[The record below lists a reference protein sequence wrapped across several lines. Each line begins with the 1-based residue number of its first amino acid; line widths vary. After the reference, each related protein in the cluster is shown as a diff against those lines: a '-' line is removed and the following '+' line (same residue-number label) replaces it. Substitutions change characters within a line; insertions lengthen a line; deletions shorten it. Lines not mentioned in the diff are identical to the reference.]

1 LKLLLGIGAAE
12 IEKRVLGLTGH
23 LIERLK
29 EEGYR
34 VQTPEASENRSGI
47 VNFAVKDAVGRVKK
61 LQEKGIIVSARMNG
75 VRVSPHFYNTEEEI
89 ERLIEEVKEL

>member
-1 LKLLLGIGAAE
+1 MKFLLRIGTAE

-34 VQTPEASENRSGI
+34 VQTPEVLENRSGI
-47 VNFAVKDAVGRVKK
+47 VNFVVEDAAGMVKK
-61 LQEKGIIVSARMNG
+61 LQEKGISVSARMNG
-75 VRVSPHFYNTEEEI
+75 VRVSPHFYNTEEEL
-89 ERLIEEVKEL
+89 ERLIEEVRKL